1 MERVV
6 RNRAQCLECGMIL
19 ESKHHH
25 DWVHCRCKTGGIF
38 VDGGRE
44 YLRRGGDL
52 DLIRE
57 MAEIEVLQGCVCGAT
72 WDEHEG
78 SVPWKECPD
87 TNCKEWRPVWV
98 LTE

>member
-1 MERVV
+1 MERIV

-19 ESKHHH
+19 ESKHRH
-25 DWVHCRCKTGGIF
+25 DWVQCRCRGIF

-57 MAEIEVLQGCVCGAT
+57 LSEFDETPVHIET
-72 WDEHEG
+72 TIM
-78 SVPWKECPD
+78 PPD
-87 TNCKEWRPVWV
+87 HLVREVNRRIARSLEA
-98 LTE
+98 

>member
-1 MERVV
+1 MERIV

-19 ESKHHH
+19 ESRHRHE
-25 DWVHCRCKTGGIF
+25 WVHCRCKTGGIF

-57 MAEIEVLQGCVCGAT
+57 LSEF
-72 WDEHEG
+72 DETPIQTTVMPSSAAHWG
-78 SVPWKECPD
+78 VPKHGD
-87 TNCKEWRPVWV
+87 YY
-98 LTE
+98 